1 MTSRGAPDPAT
12 TEMTLLERFTSSTE
26 HEAKSDVRRVLV
38 WGPRDAGKATLLAS
52 LSRLVWQRAPV
63 TVSVTGHAPH
73 TATWW
78 EVGPSV
84 ARTRLT
90 TTDDEHSRYLRRALL
105 ASVHGI
111 VFVADSALAR
121 ARDNAASAEE
131 LAEIWNELGRE
142 GRPEKPPVLLCANK
156 RDLPFAVPVELLR
169 EDLEGLDVLQTMET
183 VAPALTNGELLEW
196 MAALDAT
203 FRISPATDPPPAS
216 LSRLQRSVLQRP
228 STTEAP
234 PAPENL
240 ASRNI
245 G

>member
-1 MTSRGAPDPAT
+1 MGTRGAHDPAT
-12 TEMTLLERFTSSTE
+12 TEMTLLERFTSSRGV
-26 HEAKSDVRRVLV
+26 EAKDDVRRVLV
-38 WGPRDAGKATLLAS
+38 WGPRGAGKVTLVAS
-52 LSRLVWQRAPV
+52 LCRLVWQRAPV
-63 TVSVTGHAPH
+63 TFDCAGCAPH
-73 TATWW
+73 AATWW
-78 EVGPSV
+78 EVGPSA

-90 TTDDEHSRYLRRALL
+90 TTDEDHSRYLRRALL

-131 LAEIWNELGRE
+131 LVDIWSELGRD

-156 RDLPFAVPVELLR
+156 RDLPFALPASLLR
-169 EDLEGLDVLQTMET
+169 DDLGGLDVVHTIET

-203 FRISPATDPPPAS
+203 FCISPATDPPPAS
-216 LSRLQRSVLQRP
+216 LSRLQRSVQKP
-228 STTEAP
+228 MSPETP
-234 PAPENL
+234 PRPENL
-240 ASRNI
+240 ASRNT